1 MTSFCKAKTRKR
13 VSILVLPVPS
23 SRSQKPEVAAATP
36 RKKTRTKKHKKERKK
51 RRSSSSSSE
60 DQGTEDR
67 ERRRSSRR
75 DKNKHAC
82 CYDASTECTETS
94 DNDYEMQ
101 IVEELHLARSN
112 RQLHVKVEKS
122 YGELTSMD
130 VDPADESATIALTLG
145 FPTLL
150 VPWVVLQELDSLK
163 SRKLSKASCGLHL
176 HLPEEPGAA
185 SLEPVHAASVSCCL
199 LNVEDNDDLVLQC
212 CLQYKTLY
220 PEGTIMLCTTKDLQ
234 SEAAVCQDGRLEC
247 QDATDVSG
255 VLRHAMP
262 RGGGVPS
269 CATKAAGRQELPGLQ
284 LTSHVH
290 DGLRHATPTGG
301 GVCGQG

>member
-130 VDPADESATIALTLG
+130 VDPADESATIALSQKQQQDLLIVLDTNVLLSHLDFVKRIRPHGLGALG

-220 PEGTIMLCTTKDLQ
+220 PEGTIMLCT
-234 SEAAVCQDGRLEC
+234 
-247 QDATDVSG
+247 
-255 VLRHAMP
+255 
-262 RGGGVPS
+262 
-269 CATKAAGRQELPGLQ
+269 
-284 LTSHVH
+284 
-290 DGLRHATPTGG
+290 
-301 GVCGQG
+301 